1 MFDAQKLQPH
11 FVGRTHFS
19 SAGLRFLPTCQ
30 FRNFAHKNSG
40 DKAGHSELDNLFAHP
55 CLHFSHGNIRQ
66 HKLSVLITM
75 TAVHRVAR
83 PVSVSATAVFIP
95 FQRHPAT
102 LAVLVRLIHNVE
114 ELLNQFKQK
123 KQSMTNESH
132 HDGRTDFDFLIGSW
146 NIQHRRLKERL
157 KGCTE
162 WEEFEGTGKVRHIL
176 GGLGN
181 MDELTMNR
189 GSGRVQAVTV
199 RLYNPVS
206 AEWSIYW
213 ATDSNPGRLD
223 VPMVGKFDG
232 GRGEFFSQERFEG
245 RHIFSRFIWT
255 VNGPD
260 ACHWEQA
267 FSADGGKS
275 WETNWTMT
283 FTRQR

>member
-1 MFDAQKLQPH
+1 
-11 FVGRTHFS
+11 
-19 SAGLRFLPTCQ
+19 
-30 FRNFAHKNSG
+30 
-40 DKAGHSELDNLFAHP
+40 
-55 CLHFSHGNIRQ
+55 
-66 HKLSVLITM
+66 
-75 TAVHRVAR
+75 
-83 PVSVSATAVFIP
+83 
-95 FQRHPAT
+95 
-102 LAVLVRLIHNVE
+102 
-114 ELLNQFKQK
+114 
-123 KQSMTNESH
+123 MTNESE

-181 MDELTMNR
+181 LDELTMNR

-206 AEWSIYW
+206 GEWSIYW

-232 GRGEFFSQERFEG
+232 GRGEFFSQELFEG

-267 FSADGGKS
+267 FSADGGKT